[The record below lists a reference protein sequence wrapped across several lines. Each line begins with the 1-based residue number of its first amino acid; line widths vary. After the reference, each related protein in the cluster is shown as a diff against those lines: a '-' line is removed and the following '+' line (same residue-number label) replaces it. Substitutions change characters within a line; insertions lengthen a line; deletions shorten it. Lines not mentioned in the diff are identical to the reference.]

1 MALETQTKTV
11 VGQFDYSDEDVNKGV
26 VEFLRQMGRW
36 SYRRRQM
43 PQQALTN

>member
-26 VEFLRQMGRW
+26 QEFLRQMCRC
-36 SYRRRQM
+36 SHNRIVVDKCRNK
-43 PQQALTN
+43 L

>member
-26 VEFLRQMGRW
+26 EEFLRQMCKW
-36 SYRRRQM
+36 SHRRRQM
-43 PQQALTN
+43 PQQDKL